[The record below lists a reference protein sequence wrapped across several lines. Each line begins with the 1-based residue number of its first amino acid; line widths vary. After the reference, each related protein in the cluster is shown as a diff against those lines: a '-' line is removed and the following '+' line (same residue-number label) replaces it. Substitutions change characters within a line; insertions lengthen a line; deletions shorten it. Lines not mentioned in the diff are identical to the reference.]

1 MPQASARL
9 AEGEGFEPPSPC
21 GLTDFKSAAFNRS
34 ANPPGLEKVLMRPH
48 FRPSHGHCSRVWYAR
63 RHNYHGGFSM
73 ELKPIRT
80 DGQPVR
86 PGYDYQ
92 APQDV
97 ASAEQGQKVLRNTY
111 LLLAATMVPTVIGAF
126 IGMATAGIITASP
139 IVSSLVMLAA
149 VIGLQFGIA
158 ANRNSGIGIALLLLM
173 TGMLGWWL
181 GPILNYALT
190 LSNGMQLVGYAAV
203 GTGVIFFAMGTI
215 AATTQRDFR
224 FMGKFLFVG
233 MIALLVATIANM
245 FLQIP
250 ALALTIST
258 LVIVVFS
265 LFLLYD
271 LNRIVR
277 GGETNYV
284 MATTGVY
291 LSLINIFSSLV
302 HLLMAFTGDR
312 D

>member
-1 MPQASARL
+1 
-9 AEGEGFEPPSPC
+9 
-21 GLTDFKSAAFNRS
+21 
-34 ANPPGLEKVLMRPH
+34 
-48 FRPSHGHCSRVWYAR
+48 
-63 RHNYHGGFSM
+63 M

-80 DGQPVR
+80 GDR
-86 PGYDYQ
+86 PLGPGANYE
-92 APQDV
+92 APYDV
-97 ASAEQGQKVLRNTY
+97 ADVAQGQRVLRNTY
-111 LLLAATMVPTVIGAF
+111 LLLAATMVPTIIGAF
-126 IGMATAGIITASP
+126 VGMAYADVMVAHP
-139 IVSSLVMLAA
+139 IVTFVVMLAS

-158 ANRNSGIGIALLLLM
+158 ANRNSGVGIALLLLM
-173 TGMLGWWL
+173 TGLLGAFL
-181 GPILNYALT
+181 GPLLNYALQMR
-190 LSNGMQLVGYAAV
+190 NGMQLVGYAAA
-203 GTGVIFFAMGTI
+203 GTGIIFFAMGAI
-215 AATTQRDFR
+215 ATTTKRDFS

-233 MIALLVATIANM
+233 MIALLIALIANM

-277 GGETNYV
+277 GGETNYI

-291 LSLINIFSSLV
+291 MSLFNIFAN
-302 HLLMAFTGDR
+302 LLQLLLALGGER

>member
-1 MPQASARL
+1 
-9 AEGEGFEPPSPC
+9 
-21 GLTDFKSAAFNRS
+21 
-34 ANPPGLEKVLMRPH
+34 
-48 FRPSHGHCSRVWYAR
+48 
-63 RHNYHGGFSM
+63 M

-80 DGQPVR
+80 DGQPVS
-86 PGYDYQ
+86 PGYDYRST
-92 APQDV
+92 QDV
-97 ASAEQGQKVLRNTY
+97 SPAAGQKVLRNTY
-111 LLLAATMVPTVIGAF
+111 LLLAVTMVPTIIGAF
-126 IGMATAGIITASP
+126 IGMATAGVILASP
-139 IVSSLVMLAA
+139 IISTIVMLVA
-149 VIGLQFGIA
+149 VMGLQYAIM
-158 ANRNSGIGIALLLLM
+158 ANRNNGIGVALLLLM

-181 GPILNYALT
+181 GPILNFV
-190 LSNGMQLVGYAAV
+190 LSMRNGMALVGYAAA
-203 GTGVIFFAMGTI
+203 GTGIIFLVMGGI
-215 AATTQRDFR
+215 ATTTKRDFS

-233 MIALLVATIANM
+233 MIALLIAMIANM

-271 LNRIVR
+271 LQRIIR

-291 LSLINIFSSLV
+291 MSLFNIFANLL
-302 HLLMAFTGDR
+302 HLLLALAGDR